1 MPVLQRRCD
10 VGRGSALL
18 VLLVAWF
25 CVAGGGAVDAQDARL
40 LWEAIRTGNA
50 VALIRHTEAPGIGDP
65 ANFSLDDCATQR
77 NLSYLGRQQAAG
89 IGDNFRRNG
98 ITRAEV
104 FSSAWCRC
112 RDTAELLA
120 LGPVKTLPSLNSFFT
135 EPDRREP
142 QTEAL
147 RAWLGEP
154 AARAPLVLVSHQVN
168 ITALTG
174 VYPATGEIIV
184 VRPEADGSINVLG
197 RL

>member
-1 MPVLQRRCD
+1 MAMQQRSER
-10 VGRGSALL
+10 RHAPALL
-18 VLLVAWF
+18 ALLLVWF
-25 CVAGGGAVDAQDARL
+25 CVAGGRAVPAQDARA
-40 LWEAIRTGNA
+40 LWEALRSGSA
-50 VALIRHTEAPGIGDP
+50 VALMRHAEAPGTGDP

-77 NLSYLGRQQAAG
+77 NLSFLGRQQAAG
-89 IGDNFRRNG
+89 MGDSFRRNG

-120 LGPVKTLPSLNSFFT
+120 LGPVKILPSLNSFFT
-135 EPDRREP
+135 QPERREP

-147 RAWLGEP
+147 RAWLGGR
-154 AARAPLVLVSHQVN
+154 AATPPLVLVTHRVN

-174 VYPATGEIIV
+174 VYPTSGEIIV
-184 VRPEADGSINVLG
+184 VRREANGSIAVLG